1 MIVTLRC
8 ISILAGVTALALLIT
23 AITVVVSSP
32 TMAHVA
38 TITVVL
44 AVTSIAFEI
53 PSIPVWSLFG
63 GAVSAALIAV
73 VCEAGAEGLGL
84 LYDIRRK
91 ISPPPPA
98 TDQVRTRD
106 KLGSSC
112 Q

>member
-1 MIVTLRC
+1 MIVALRC

-23 AITVVVSSP
+23 A
-32 TMAHVA
+32 
-38 TITVVL
+38 ITVVL

>member
-1 MIVTLRC
+1 MIVALRC

-23 AITVVVSSP
+23 A
-32 TMAHVA
+32 
-38 TITVVL
+38 ITVVL

-91 ISPPPPA
+91 INPPP